1 MQEHFSEYYEQLR
14 KKVMRIT
21 ANDVKIILYKD
32 CAVAYG
38 IVYTQEKTGS
48 LAQTEKSVL
57 ETERNDS

>member
-57 ETERNDS
+57 ERNDS